1 MRSTSPAKDVE
12 HIQTARLVGERLGP
26 HAFED
31 IQRLYS
37 DPDVMATLGGLQDAD
52 RTRSHLDEA
61 DQHWSEHGF
70 GLWLLRDRDTAKFV
84 GRAGLRHVN
93 VGGQKEVE
101 VAYAFLRPYWG
112 RGLATEIATES
123 VRIGFDSLR
132 LVELVCFTLPSNGAS
147 QRVMEKAGFVR
158 EREVE
163 HRGIPH
169 VLYRVVR

>member
-1 MRSTSPAKDVE
+1 MRPTDPAKGLE
-12 HIQTARLVGERLGP
+12 HIETARLVGERLGP
-26 HAFED
+26 QAFED
-31 IQRLYS
+31 IQRMHS
-37 DPDVMATLGGLQDAD
+37 DPDVMATVGGLQDAD

-84 GRAGLRHVN
+84 GRAGLQHVH
-93 VGGQKEVE
+93 VGGQNEVE

-132 LVELVCFTLPSNGAS
+132 LVELVCFTLPTNRAS

-158 EREVE
+158 EHEVE
-163 HRGIPH
+163 HRGLPH
-169 VLYRVVR
+169 ILHRIVR